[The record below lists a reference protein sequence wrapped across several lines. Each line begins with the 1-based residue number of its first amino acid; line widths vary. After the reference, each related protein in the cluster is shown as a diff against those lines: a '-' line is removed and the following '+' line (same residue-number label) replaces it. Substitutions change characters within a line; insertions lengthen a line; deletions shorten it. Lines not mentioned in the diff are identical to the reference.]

1 MNAQDHD
8 FYLLLAYGVSAVL
21 LLAELLSLWLRCRR
35 ARDVGEHRE

>member
-1 MNAQDHD
+1 MNAQDHG